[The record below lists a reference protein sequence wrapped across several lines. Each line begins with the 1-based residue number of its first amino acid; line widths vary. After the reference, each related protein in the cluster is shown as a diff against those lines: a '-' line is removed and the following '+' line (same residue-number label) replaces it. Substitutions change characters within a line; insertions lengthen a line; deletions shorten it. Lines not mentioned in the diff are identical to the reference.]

1 MNPLVSVVIP
11 TYNRRDPIKDAVETA
26 LTQTYQPIEVIV
38 VDDASDYDV
47 ATFVDDEFESEK
59 VTTIT
64 HTENQGPSKAR
75 NTGIQNADGK
85 YVAFLDDDDMWEGK
99 KIAAQVECA
108 ESNPDVGFVTVGM
121 NHVNSNGEV
130 MDSHIPPFETG
141 DRPLQQ
147 LLCRNVV
154 GGYSCIL
161 VDQSVFD
168 TAGYLDESF
177 PPWED
182 LEWYVRMAQETDFGV
197 VPELLVQNRSIGDDK
212 ISLNYEQIRDSTAP
226 RFQEQYSSLARTFG
240 YGFSRK
246 FKAYIQFK
254 LGRAALLSDRYADA
268 RQHFIRSFGMYP
280 LRTDIAMYT
289 AALSGGRVT
298 YEMMRRLRRIV
309 A

>member
-11 TYNRRDPIKDAVETA
+11 TYNRRDPLKDAVETA

-47 ATFVDDEFESEK
+47 AMFVDSEFESEK
-59 VTTIT
+59 VSTIT
-64 HTENQGPSKAR
+64 HAENQGPSKAR
-75 NTGIQNADGK
+75 NTGIRNADGK
-85 YVAFLDDDDMWEGK
+85 YVAFLDDDDVWEAE

-108 ESNPDVGFVTVGM
+108 ESNPDVGLVTVGM

-141 DRPLQQ
+141 NRPLQQ

-161 VDQSVFD
+161 ADQSVFD

-182 LEWYVRMAQETDFGV
+182 LEWYVRIAQETDFGV
-197 VPELLVQNRSIGDDK
+197 VPKVLVQNRSINDDK
-212 ISLNYEQIRDSTAP
+212 ISLNYEKIRDSTAP
-226 RFQEQYSSLARTFG
+226 RFLEQYSSLAREFG

-246 FKAYIQFK
+246 FKSYIQFK
-254 LGRAALLSDRYADA
+254 LGRAALLSDRYTDA
-268 RQHFIRSFGMYP
+268 RRHFIQSFRMYP
-280 LRTDIAMYT
+280 LRTDIAMY
-289 AALSGGRVT
+289 AVALSGGQFT
-298 YEMMRRLRRIV
+298 YELMRRLRHIV